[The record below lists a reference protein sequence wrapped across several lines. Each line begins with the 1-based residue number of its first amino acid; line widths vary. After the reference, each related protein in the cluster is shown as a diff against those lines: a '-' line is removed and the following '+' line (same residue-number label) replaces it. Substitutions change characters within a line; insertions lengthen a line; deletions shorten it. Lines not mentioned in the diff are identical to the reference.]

1 MTEAIPDTTTAAE
14 AIVAMLAA
22 RGVDYFFGNAG
33 TDFPPIIEAFAK
45 FAAQG
50 RPAPV
55 PVTAPHENTAM
66 GMAHGYYL
74 ATGRPQAVMV
84 HTIVGTANAVMG
96 VMNASRQNVPVLV
109 MAGRTPITE
118 QGQQGSRNR
127 VIHWAQEAYDQAGA
141 LREFVKWDY
150 ELRNGEQVE
159 AVIDRALRIAMSEP
173 RGPVYLS
180 LPREVLAGPSG
191 AFSIGPARAPT
202 GGGRPA
208 ADDLEQAADILA
220 AAKAPLIIISGS
232 GRFQNSVAPL
242 ADLAQ
247 DYAIPV
253 VANSPR
259 HMCLPTN
266 HPMHLGFEPGSHVVA
281 ADAIVVLECDVPWI
295 PSIEGPSP
303 EAKVIHIGVDPA
315 YAGYPIH
322 SFPADIAMSADPSA
336 AIRDLAA
343 ALGERLASKTNEIEE
358 RRTRIGQARKDML
371 GRRQKALELAA
382 TARPIDRAW
391 VTHCIDRVK
400 DSDTIVVN
408 ESPLA
413 HEHLTFD
420 QPGQFFS
427 AASVGGLGWGLGAAL
442 GIKLGAPERL
452 VIAGVGD
459 GAYIFGNP
467 TSVHMV
473 GRALDLPTLTV
484 ICNNRM
490 WGAVSRSTKSMYAD
504 GFAAKSNQP
513 PLTHLEPAPD
523 YELIVQA
530 SGGYGE
536 RVDEPDALIP
546 ALERAVAVVKD
557 ERRQAVLNVIT
568 AGI

>member
-1 MTEAIPDTTTAAE
+1 MTRAIPDITSAAE

-109 MAGRTPITE
+109 LAGRTPITE
-118 QGQQGSRNR
+118 QGQPASRNR
-127 VIHWAQEAYDQAGA
+127 VIHWAQEAYDQAGT

-180 LPREVLAGPSG
+180 LPREVLAAPCG
-191 AFSIGPARAPT
+191 AFSIGPARVPA

-208 ADDLEQAADILA
+208 SEDVEQAADILA
-220 AAKAPLIIISGS
+220 RAKTPLIVVSAS
-232 GRFQNSVAPL
+232 GRFHNSVAAL
-242 ADLAQ
+242 VDLAETF
-247 DYAIPV
+247 AMPV
-253 VANSPR
+253 VANWPR

-266 HPMHLGFEPGSHVVA
+266 HPMHLGFEPGKYVAA

-295 PSIEGPSP
+295 PATEGPNP
-303 EAKVIHIGVDPA
+303 EAKVIHIGVDPTF
-315 YAGYPIH
+315 AGYPIH
-322 SFPADIAMSADPSA
+322 SFPADIAMRADPGA

-343 ALGERLASKTNEIEE
+343 ALGERLASKTDGIEE
-358 RRTRIGQARKDML
+358 RRARIGQARKEML
-371 GRRQKALELAA
+371 ERRQKALAQAA

-400 DSDTIVVN
+400 DSDAIVLN
-408 ESPLA
+408 ESPLV
-413 HEHLTFD
+413 HDHLTFQ

-442 GIKLGAPERL
+442 GVKLGAPERM

-484 ICNNRM
+484 IFNNGM
-490 WGAVSRSTKSMYAD
+490 WAAVSRSTKSMYPD
-504 GFAAKSNQP
+504 GFAAKSNRP
-513 PLTHLEPAPD
+513 PLTYLEPAPD
-523 YELIVQA
+523 YEMIVQA
-530 SGGYGE
+530 SGGHGE
-536 RVDEPDALIP
+536 RVDEPDALMP

-557 ERRQAVLNVIT
+557 EGRQAVLNVIT

>member
-1 MTEAIPDTTTAAE
+1 MTRKSVDAATTAE
-14 AIVAMLAA
+14 AVVAMLAE

-96 VMNASRQNVPVLV
+96 IMNASRQNVPVLV
-109 MAGRTPITE
+109 LAGRTPITE
-118 QGQQGSRNR
+118 KGHLASRNR

-180 LPREVLAGPSG
+180 LPREVIAAPVSR
-191 AFSIGPARAPT
+191 FSIGPARAPT
-202 GGGRPA
+202 DGGRPNSGA
-208 ADDLEQAADILA
+208 LEEAADILA
-220 AAKAPLIIISGS
+220 KARKPLIVVSAS
-232 GRFQNSVAPL
+232 GRFHESVAAL
-242 ADLAQ
+242 AEFAQ
-247 DYAIPV
+247 TFAIPV
-253 VANSPR
+253 VGSWPR
-259 HMCLPTN
+259 HLCLPSS
-266 HPMHLGFEPGSHVVA
+266 HPMHIGFEPGQPVA
-281 ADAIVVLECDVPWI
+281 QADAIVVIECDVPWI
-295 PSIEGPSP
+295 PALEGPA
-303 EAKVIHIGVDPA
+303 EDTKVIHIGVDPA
-315 YAGYPIH
+315 FAGYPLH
-322 SFPADIAMSADPSA
+322 SFPANVAIAADPTA
-336 AIRDLAA
+336 AIQDLAA
-343 ALGERLASKTNEIEE
+343 ALAERLDAKSDEVEA
-358 RRTRIGQARKDML
+358 RRTRIALARKDL
-371 GRRQKALELAA
+371 LERREKSLELAGA
-382 TARPIDRAW
+382 VRPLDRAW
-391 VTHCIDRVK
+391 VSHCIDRIK
-400 DSDTIVVN
+400 DDDAIVLN
-408 ESPLA
+408 ESPLVQD
-413 HEHLTFD
+413 HLSFEK
-420 QPGQFFS
+420 PGLFYS
-427 AASVGGLGWGLGAAL
+427 ASSVGGLGWGLGAAL
-442 GIKLGAPERL
+442 GVKLGAPGRM

-467 TSVHMV
+467 TSVHLV

-484 ICNNRM
+484 IFNNRM
-490 WGAVSRSTKSMYAD
+490 WAAVSRATKSMYAD
-504 GFAAKSNQP
+504 GYAAKSNRP
-513 PLTHLEPAPD
+513 PLTHLEPSPD

-530 SGGYGE
+530 SGGHGD
-536 RVDEPDALIP
+536 RVEDPDELMP

-568 AGI
+568 QGN

>member
-1 MTEAIPDTTTAAE
+1 MTKTMPDTDTAAE

-55 PVTAPHENTAM
+55 PITAPHENTAM
-66 GMAHGYYL
+66 GMAHGCYL

-84 HTIVGTANAVMG
+84 HTIVGTANSVMG
-96 VMNASRQNVPVLV
+96 VMNASRQNIPMLVL
-109 MAGRTPITE
+109 AGRTPITE
-118 QGQQGSRNR
+118 QGHPASRNR
-127 VIHWAQEAYDQAGA
+127 VIHWAQEAYDQAGV

-150 ELRNGEQVE
+150 ELRSGDQVE

-180 LPREVLAGPSG
+180 LPREVLAGPCG

-208 ADDLEQAADILA
+208 SEEVAQAADILA
-220 AAKAPLIIISGS
+220 QAKTPLIVISAS
-232 GRFQNSVAPL
+232 GRFPDSVDAL

-247 DYAIPV
+247 TFAIPV
-253 VANSPR
+253 VANWPR
-259 HMCLPTN
+259 HVCLPTN
-266 HPMHLGFEPGSHVVA
+266 HPMHLGFEPGEHVAA

-295 PSIEGPSP
+295 PATGAPKP
-303 EAKVIHIGVDPA
+303 EAKIIHIGVDPTF
-315 YAGYPIH
+315 AGYPIH
-322 SFPADIAMSADPSA
+322 SFPADIAMRADPTA
-336 AIRDLAA
+336 ALDDLAA
-343 ALGERLASKTNEIEE
+343 ALGERLASKSSEIEE
-358 RRTRIGQARKDML
+358 RRERIERARAQML
-371 GRRQKALELAA
+371 DQRKKSLEQAA

-400 DSDTIVVN
+400 DRDTIVLN
-408 ESPLA
+408 ESPLVQD
-413 HEHLTFD
+413 HLTFER
-420 QPGQFFS
+420 PGQFYS

-442 GIKLGAPERL
+442 GVKLGARDRM

-467 TSVHMV
+467 TSAHLV

-484 ICNNRM
+484 IFNNKM
-490 WGAVSRSTKSMYAD
+490 WGAVSRSTKHMYAD
-504 GFAAKSNQP
+504 GYAAKANQT

-530 SGGYGE
+530 SGGHGE
-536 RVDEPDALIP
+536 RVDEPDALMP
-546 ALERAVAVVKD
+546 ALERAVRVVKD
-557 ERRQAVLNVIT
+557 EGRQAVLNVIT